1 MGSLSPRQSAKS
13 KLALLHMSYSIL
25 YCTLFLNYCSCF
37 VALRDFEMEA
47 DEEAKRAAKAAERD
61 RKRAEKEAEEEAQR
75 AAKAAQHDAKW
86 TADVDPTI
94 ERMIGGCSYYS
105 DIALE
110 LGSGLKKHDIG
121 NRWTGHLK
129 ELSGIIKPA
138 VQAGRRSSITWTAED
153 DATIVRMRTDGFT
166 FAKIASELGNGLTNS
181 DIKNRR
187 TRHLKDKLQ

>member
-1 MGSLSPRQSAKS
+1 
-13 KLALLHMSYSIL
+13 
-25 YCTLFLNYCSCF
+25 
-37 VALRDFEMEA
+37 
-47 DEEAKRAAKAAERD
+47 
-61 RKRAEKEAEEEAQR
+61 
-75 AAKAAQHDAKW
+75 
-86 TADVDPTI
+86 
-94 ERMIGGCSYYS
+94 
-105 DIALE
+105 
-110 LGSGLKKHDIG
+110 
-121 NRWTGHLK
+121 LK

>member
-13 KLALLHMSYSIL
+13 KLALLHMSYSIS

-75 AAKAAQHDAKW
+75 AAKAAQRDAKW

-105 DIALE
+105 DIAFRRKVIFSLVVISSLNRLRIYDTQS
-110 LGSGLKKHDIG
+110 LGSKMSL
-121 NRWTGHLK
+121 
-129 ELSGIIKPA
+129 
-138 VQAGRRSSITWTAED
+138 
-153 DATIVRMRTDGFT
+153 
-166 FAKIASELGNGLTNS
+166 
-181 DIKNRR
+181 
-187 TRHLKDKLQ
+187 